1 MFLLQDFDCL
11 LLENFIY
18 RLMRGEEIKSDDI
31 QKVEQMLDGYIRLIT
46 SRDS

>member
-1 MFLLQDFDCL
+1 
-11 LLENFIY
+11 
-18 RLMRGEEIKSDDI
+18 MRGEEIKSDDI